1 MSRSFLSFV
10 RANWLACSLACAF
23 LSLPNVARGGGVT
36 IITHGLNGNVDG
48 WITGMA
54 TNVPNH
60 RRFPGTNFTC
70 YQMSFSNF
78 NNAYYL
84 TSARVAGSAPTNSD
98 SGEIVVKLDWRQ
110 LADGNSYNTY
120 QVAA

>member
-1 MSRSFLSFV
+1 
-10 RANWLACSLACAF
+10 
-23 LSLPNVARGGGVT
+23 
-36 IITHGLNGNVDG
+36 VDG

-54 TNVPNH
+54 TNVPNY

-70 YQMSFSNF
+70 YQVAFSNF

-84 TSARVAGSAPTNSD
+84 TAARVAGNAPTNSD
-98 SGEIVVKLDWRQ
+98 TGEIIVKLDWRQ

-120 QVAA
+120 QVAAAVLPALLSTNFISELGGARAGRVSRSHDWPQSRRVVDL